1 MFPKSKNQLL
11 MDMRMFKKRKAKS
24 NKFSDSV
31 KSKIQ
36 NQKAVPRTKMGF
48 TLLEVVVGMAI
59 VGLGVVILMEIF
71 SSGLRLG
78 SKSSERTEAVL
89 YGRQVMDDAL
99 IRRDI
104 RRGREDGSF
113 ENRYRWTLRVDP
125 LQEESVLDLSSGW
138 ELEEVTLEMGNLV
151 QMKTLRLVSKEGN
164 PLRR

>member
-1 MFPKSKNQLL
+1 
-11 MDMRMFKKRKAKS
+11 
-24 NKFSDSV
+24 
-31 KSKIQ
+31 
-36 NQKAVPRTKMGF
+36 MGF
-48 TLLEVVVGMAI
+48 TLLEVMVGMAI

-78 SKSSERTEAVL
+78 FKSSERTEAVL

-113 ENRYRWTLRVDP
+113 ENRYPWTLRVDP
-125 LQEESVLDLSSGW
+125 LQEESVLDLSSNW

-151 QMKTLRLVSKEGN
+151 QMKTLRLVSKEGS